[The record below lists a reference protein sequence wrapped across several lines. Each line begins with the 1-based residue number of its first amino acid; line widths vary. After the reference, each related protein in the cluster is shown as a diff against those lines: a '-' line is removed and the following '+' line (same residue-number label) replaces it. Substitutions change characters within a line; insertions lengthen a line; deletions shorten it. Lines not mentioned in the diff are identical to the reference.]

1 MRERFRDLSNATAIR
16 GLKITSDKSLAF
28 RSLTSTCESVDS
40 NAAPRVTPGGHS

>member
-1 MRERFRDLSNATAIR
+1 MGARFRDLSNATAIR

-28 RSLTSTCESVDS
+28 RSLKSTRESLDN